1 MGKQIDRIKQRQEL
15 APNEILA
22 GLIWDRA
29 VNSRDRIFKVPYYQ
43 FPCYIEYC
51 HEHEDDGFSIDVLY
65 LGQESSFMLI
75 QPDYKSVLG
84 VAGGIL
90 EWLEETYRQFCPPEP
105 PKPER
110 KRRRSSIRPAPSLLG
125 ISQSQSTSQQKRAQS
140 ATKMGPGNTPRKAP
154 QNGPKQTS

>member
-51 HEHEDDGFSIDVLY
+51 HEHEDDGFSVDVLY

-90 EWLEETYRQFCPPEP
+90 EWLDETYRQFCPPEP

-110 KRRRSSIRPAPSLLG
+110 RTRRRSAA
-125 ISQSQSTSQQKRAQS
+125 SQQQARPTQRAMTRS
-140 ATKMGPGNTPRKAP
+140 VTNNPGRYR
-154 QNGPKQTS
+154 QTQR